1 MQSTVLAVFA
11 SLMED
16 LMAADGVGVG
26 STAAVAWPRAQEETA
41 TSHAH
46 TEAPVRLEG
55 RQGSPIR
62 VREEEPWVKTPKY
75 LSPPDSVVAAR
86 EGG

>member
-1 MQSTVLAVFA
+1 MQSTVLAVSA
-11 SLMED
+11 NLMED

-46 TEAPVRLEG
+46 TEAPV
-55 RQGSPIR
+55 
-62 VREEEPWVKTPKY
+62 
-75 LSPPDSVVAAR
+75 PPGGQAGLPNTGAR
-86 EGG
+86 GGALG